1 MLLSSDRVGVNRSI
15 RMNRRKTSTQYGLRY
30 MKKLSFLVVAMGAI
44 LLVTNAISIRQSQ
57 HYVINV
63 WQNNFYSN
71 TTPQPQSDEST
82 TDPPEEAQY
91 KTFSSFVGIPN
102 FYTKDPHQPVAP
114 NGNLLTICS
123 MCSLNILPQSK
134 ALATN
139 YQSGPLSLAVY
150 IGRDITYHT
159 RLRPLLLDL
168 FDEQYHNTSSPYD
181 INIALLYRNKSSLPN
196 ESSTTWRLP
205 YNILKNLAEYQVQT
219 KWLMNVDLDFEL
231 YSSTMHDSVY
241 LNTMLGDADTYS
253 NHTIFIVP
261 AFALNS
267 SYVEEGTDYNNLT
280 RTQLISLIPKQISPF
295 GKTCLHYSKWYKT
308 QSDYTLDLSDLKH
321 CRPRHEPF
329 FIMNSN
335 ISREYSWD
343 TRFAATQS
351 LRHHNFIAIVLRD
364 VFMIHVS
371 RTAAGSMHGDTIS
384 PKAVILLKRKQ
395 PSSVNELYPVKSQQH
410 IQVLLNRRLKMPT
423 NCKDDF
429 HIEPMDHNWLPYY
442 SRCKYMPFDL
452 HHSHPP
458 APDGAIVEGII
469 TKQFIYSHVFKAG
482 GTTINHGIFKLIK
495 NKKLIHLTP
504 YKDTLFARNYMLK
517 NKTYDYSN
525 IASFMDN
532 KTVTFTFIR
541 DPLSKFLSAF
551 FEVSKRFVTDIR
563 YQNKKKRI
571 ESAMKIDYQRHEP
584 LDILRKFI
592 RKIKTSYLVYNDTL
606 YHTHTVFDHRNYL
619 DDHYK
624 PNLFYLMPRSNRNK
638 SLNFNFIGNINELT
652 IDLPQ
657 ILNPFINDT
666 KLQNNATL
674 LMEYF
679 EHQRDRN
686 SQTYETHS
694 TEQFNIDKSEL
705 SEQDIQNICEIYWMD
720 YICFPF
726 EIPEPCNITYLM
738 HKHYGSDVEYDDEE
752 C

>member
-150 IGRDITYHT
+150 IDSDITHHT
-159 RLRPLLLDL
+159 QLRSLLFTL
-168 FDEQYHNTSSPYD
+168 FNQCFHNLSIPFGLIYC
-181 INIALLYRNKSSLPN
+181 NKSSPFWKQLRITN
-196 ESSTTWRLP
+196 ETSMAWKLP
-205 YNILKNLAEYQVQT
+205 YNALRNLAEYQVQT

-364 VFMIHVS
+364 VFMIQVKRAPILYS
-371 RTAAGSMHGDTIS
+371 RPFNTSFPLSHIPEQKALSLKELIRQEKWHRERDPNANKCGFEGKVFVLGASKTGTKTMGGILSTLLGYHCTYQPMHTCGFHPLDEYYQNSELALSVAPDDIS
-384 PKAVILLKRKQ
+384 WIFHSPLLYNDFIQSLKQSRSFSDLPWAFLYPLYDQLIPPGYSKFILLVRDSTRDVVNSNMKMLARRDSVQFDYTNHTVHPRGIEVKWETFWMLNARQYEMHNRNVIEYFTKRNRLKDLLILNVAQESKKNTFSEQWFKITNFLQCDNITDRSIPHHNQAVRKQMDFFPKNYSIQWQDFEFPEEMKNIWKVVKVMNGTYDEHSWNMLKDGYGKAFSTKRK
-395 PSSVNELYPVKSQQH
+395 
-410 IQVLLNRRLKMPT
+410 PT
-423 NCKDDF
+423 FEFDD
-429 HIEPMDHNWLPYY
+429 
-442 SRCKYMPFDL
+442 
-452 HHSHPP
+452 
-458 APDGAIVEGII
+458 
-469 TKQFIYSHVFKAG
+469 
-482 GTTINHGIFKLIK
+482 
-495 NKKLIHLTP
+495 
-504 YKDTLFARNYMLK
+504 
-517 NKTYDYSN
+517 
-525 IASFMDN
+525 
-532 KTVTFTFIR
+532 VTF
-541 DPLSKFLSAF
+541 
-551 FEVSKRFVTDIR
+551 
-563 YQNKKKRI
+563 
-571 ESAMKIDYQRHEP
+571 
-584 LDILRKFI
+584 
-592 RKIKTSYLVYNDTL
+592 
-606 YHTHTVFDHRNYL
+606 
-619 DDHYK
+619 
-624 PNLFYLMPRSNRNK
+624 
-638 SLNFNFIGNINELT
+638 EL
-652 IDLPQ
+652 
-657 ILNPFINDT
+657 
-666 KLQNNATL
+666 
-674 LMEYF
+674 
-679 EHQRDRN
+679 
-686 SQTYETHS
+686 
-694 TEQFNIDKSEL
+694 
-705 SEQDIQNICEIYWMD
+705 
-720 YICFPF
+720 
-726 EIPEPCNITYLM
+726 
-738 HKHYGSDVEYDDEE
+738 
-752 C
+752 